1 MTGRLAGRIAVV
13 TGGAS
18 GIGQAIAKKLASEGA
33 DIAVAD
39 INPAD
44 ETKEL
49 VKAAGQRF
57 FSAKVDISDQ
67 TQINAFAAQVRDA
80 LGAVDIVSNNAA
92 LVELVD
98 FDNATFENWSRIV
111 TVNAGGTFLT
121 AKAFLDQLK
130 ESSAG
135 RVINMTTTAY
145 WENTPRFI
153 SYLSSKG
160 AINGLTYSM
169 AADLAQYNITV
180 NAVAP
185 SVVRTPFTLS
195 RLPEQVFEHHMQLQ
209 ALKRQET
216 PEDVANTVA
225 FLASDEAAFITSQI
239 IAVDGGLTRR

>member
-1 MTGRLAGRIAVV
+1 MNGRLTGRIAVV

-33 DIAVAD
+33 DVAVAD
-39 INPAD
+39 INPAE

-57 FSAKVDISDQ
+57 FGAQVDVSDEGQ
-67 TQINAFAAQVRDA
+67 MNAFAAQVRDA
-80 LGAVDIVSNNAA
+80 LGSVDIVSSNAA

-98 FDNATFENWSRIV
+98 FDNATFGNWLKIV
-111 TVNAGGTFLT
+111 SVNAGGTFLT
-121 AKAFLDQLK
+121 AKVFLDQLK
-130 ESSAG
+130 DSRAG

-145 WENTPRFI
+145 WENTPSFI

-160 AINGLTYSM
+160 AINGLTYAL
-169 AADLAQYNITV
+169 AADLAKYDITV

-195 RLPEQVFEHHMQLQ
+195 RLPEHVFEHHMQQQ
-209 ALKRQET
+209 ALKRQQT

-239 IAVDGGLTRR
+239 VAVDGGLTRR

>member
-1 MTGRLAGRIAVV
+1 MSGRLAGRIAVV

-18 GIGQAIAKKLASEGA
+18 GIGKAIAKKLASEGA
-33 DIAVAD
+33 DVAVAD
-39 INPAD
+39 INSAE
-44 ETKEL
+44 ETEEL

-57 FSAKVDISDQ
+57 FSAQVDISDEKQ
-67 TQINAFAAQVRDA
+67 MTAFAAQVQGA
-80 LGAVDIVSNNAA
+80 LGSVDIVSNNAA

-98 FDNATFENWSRIV
+98 LDNATFENWLKIV
-111 TVNAGGTFLT
+111 SVNAGGTFLT
-121 AKAFLDQLK
+121 SKVFLDQLK
-130 ESSAG
+130 ESTAG

-145 WENTPRFI
+145 WENTPSFI

-160 AINGLTYSM
+160 AINGLTYAM
-169 AADLAQYNITV
+169 AADLAKYDITV

-195 RLPEQVFEHHMQLQ
+195 RLPEQVFEHHMQQQ
-209 ALKRQET
+209 ALKRQQT

-239 IAVDGGLTRR
+239 VAVDGGLTRR